1 MPIPEE
7 LSREIGIAIADEVS
21 EGRRD
26 AGRRRILVRGVE
38 PLAQQGSSFTYR
50 LLATTASAL
59 QADAPLRLQ
68 IPGRAT
74 PAEATL
80 VHQDDDGLTIQTDEA
95 IPPTIRSARLST
107 DPAFIL
113 EALRR
118 YLRSDA
124 CVPGPAALALMEGRL
139 LPPAPQDPALLE
151 RLRADSALNESQ
163 ARAIATMLASPMTF
177 LWGPPGTGKT
187 ATLGR
192 AIPRW
197 VEAGKT
203 VLILAPTNVAVDAL
217 VLSAARQLGG
227 DASRTILR
235 IGVASCPEAEP
246 FTAAG
251 HVVRNHPEA
260 AAAVEQA
267 RRAAKPAAGEAG
279 VAVPEGGPTPAEART
294 LLSAFRE
301 TCRNYERDRTVFH
314 SVVAATLSRLALSRE
329 LQARRFDVVVVD
341 EASMVSIPFA
351 LAAACCAT
359 ASVVFA
365 GDPRQ
370 LPPICQAEW
379 EETRRWMG
387 RNLYAWLDVEGRTAR
402 GETGAEVPF
411 LDTQYRMAPAI
422 GDTVSRGSYAARLR
436 HGRTGGPGT
445 APIVVDTAGAWEKNG
460 FCVESKSW
468 YHYAIVPIL
477 HALMD
482 EGALGS
488 SGLLLTPFRP
498 QRELLAGLAKDL
510 RARQPDA
517 DFRASTIHRSQGSEA
532 PTVVVDLT
540 SHDPLPTRF
549 FADPDA
555 ARLVNVAVSRARDRL
570 VLVGSSRML
579 AGIGSRDPLW
589 NVLRELFLVGA
600 GRRTLAD
607 VVDRLPRRLTLG
619 PADVRPTP
627 GDPTLYSH
635 GDGPGSATFGV
646 ALLRGAKT
654 ARKVAIGRE
663 PVEEPR
669 DVIYRED
676 PRRLVPRLFLCGGSC
691 YLPWGVGWLEVRSP
705 EAARVLARLAAGH
718 LIEGEGEEDAAAFA
732 CPECGRGTLAVR
744 HTPKGWLLQCTGGA
758 PGCPGEQRVSKADA
772 TRKARLAGVLC
783 GRCGSPVAARSARHG
798 LFLGCENYPRCDWTG
813 LLDVLAGV

>member
-1 MPIPEE
+1 MPIPEA
-7 LSREIGIAIADEVS
+7 LSREIGIAIADEVAES
-21 EGRRD
+21 RRD

-38 PLAQQGSSFTYR
+38 PVSQQGTAFTYR
-50 LLATTASAL
+50 LLATTASAI
-59 QADAPLRLQ
+59 QADAPLRLHV
-68 IPGRAT
+68 PGRAT

-80 VHQDDDGLTIQTDEA
+80 IHQDDDSLTIQTDEP

-118 YLRSDA
+118 FLRSDA

-139 LPPAPQDPALLE
+139 LPPGAPDAALLG
-151 RLRADSALNESQ
+151 RLRAEPSLNGSQ
-163 ARAIATMLASPMTF
+163 AQSIATMIASPLTL

-192 AIPRW
+192 AVHAW

-203 VLILAPTNVAVDAL
+203 VLLLAPTNVAVDAL
-217 VLSAARQLGG
+217 VLSAARHFPG
-227 DASRTILR
+227 DAARTILR
-235 IGVASCPEAEP
+235 IGTASCPEAEP
-246 FTAAG
+246 FTSSG
-251 HVVRNHPEA
+251 HVLRNNPDA
-260 AAAVEQA
+260 VASVEQA
-267 RRAAKPAAGEAG
+267 RRMVKSLLPAGEAG
-279 VAVPEGGPTPAEART
+279 PPAGGARTPAEART
-294 LLSAFRE
+294 LLSAFQE
-301 TCRNYERDRTVFH
+301 TCKAYERDRTIFH

-341 EASMVSIPFA
+341 EASMVAIPYA

-359 ASVVFA
+359 GSVVFG

-370 LPPICQAEW
+370 LPPICQSEW
-379 EETRRWMG
+379 EETRLWLG
-387 RNLYAWLDVEGRTAR
+387 RNLYAWLDVEGRAAR

-411 LDTQYRMAPAI
+411 LDTQYRMVPAI
-422 GDTVSRGSYAARLR
+422 GDTVSRASYASRLR
-436 HGRTGGPGT
+436 HGRDGGGGAVPT
-445 APIVVDTAGAWEKNG
+445 VIDTAGVWEKNG

-468 YHYAIVPIL
+468 YHYAIIPVL
-477 HALMD
+477 HALVD
-482 EGALGS
+482 EGLGGE
-488 SGLLLTPFRP
+488 GLLLTPFRP

-510 RARQPDA
+510 RARRPDA
-517 DFRASTIHRSQGSEA
+517 AFRASTIHRSQGSEA

-555 ARLVNVAVSRARDRL
+555 ARLLNVAVSRARDRL

-579 AGIGSRDPLW
+579 AGVGSRDPLW
-589 NVLRELFLVGA
+589 GVLRELFLVGA

-607 VVDRLPRRLTLG
+607 AVARLPRRVTLG

-635 GDGPGSATFGV
+635 GDGPGPASFGV
-646 ALLRGAKT
+646 ALLHGAKT

-663 PVEEPR
+663 PVDEPR

-676 PRRLVPRLFLCGGSC
+676 PRRLVPRLFLCGGTC
-691 YLPWGVGWLEVRSP
+691 FLPWGVGWLEVRSP
-705 EAARVLARLAAGH
+705 EAARVLARLATGH
-718 LIEGEGEEDAAAFA
+718 LVEGEGEEDAEAFA

-744 HTPKGWLLQCTGGA
+744 HTPKGWMLQCAGGA
-758 PGCPGEQRVSKADA
+758 PGCAGELRLSKADT

-783 GRCGSPVAARSARHG
+783 ARCGSPAAARSARHG
-798 LFLGCENYPRCDWTG
+798 LFLGCENYPRCDWTS
-813 LLDVLAGV
+813 LLDVLVGV